1 MDARARRQAPRAP
14 TSVDV
19 VYRRTQAEM
28 PARADEIHHA
38 EEEGINFLFLHNP
51 VAIHGGED
59 GWVHEVEMIR
69 MELGEP
75 DQSGRRR
82 PVIIPDS
89 NFRKPYDVV
98 IMAIGQGPNPLLA
111 TLTPYLMT
119 NKWGQLVIDPKS
131 LQVQLKDEATHR
143 PAEEAAVLAED
154 AAPAARPDRRIPI
167 ICAGGDII
175 GSQAGAGGTVIA
187 AMGHGKIAAR
197 TIHEMLVERYPELAR
212 AKD

>member
-1 MDARARRQAPRAP
+1 
-14 TSVDV
+14 
-19 VYRRTQAEM
+19 M
-28 PARADEIHHA
+28 PARADEVHHA
-38 EEEGINFLFLHNP
+38 MEEGINFLFLHNP

-59 GWVHEVEMIR
+59 GWVREMEMMR

-82 PVIIPDS
+82 PVIVPDS

-111 TLTPYLMT
+111 TLTPYLVT

-131 LQVQLKDEATHR
+131 LRVHLKDGAAHR

-154 AAPAARPDRRIPI
+154 AAPAGPEGPVRIPI

-197 TIHEMLVERYPELAR
+197 TIHEMLVERYPELAGQR
-212 AKD
+212 ETPAQG